1 MLQFAQAVNL
11 EQERL
16 EHFSHSLHLQ
26 VVLIVGHLSDSL
38 ALALIRQLHITIEDV
53 LLYFIHLLF
62 FGDFELD
69 DLVGD
74 DSHLFHGEGLRL
86 GPWESFN
93 NPMPALFLAF
103 NDSFFH
109 NIDYDVVRD
118 YKMKINW

>member
-16 EHFSHSLHLQ
+16 EHFSHTLHLQ
-26 VVLIVGHLSDSL
+26 VVLIVGNLGDSL

-62 FGDFELD
+62 FGDFEFD
-69 DLVGD
+69 DLVGH
-74 DSHLFHGEGLRL
+74 DSHFFHGKGLRL
-86 GPWESFN
+86 GPWESLN

-103 NDSFFH
+103 NNSFFD
-109 NIDYDVVRD
+109 NIDYDVVWD